1 MLATWFVATFLILAH
16 TAAVRD
22 YIELLDGLGRPASGG
37 IRTPLKQ
44 VIPARYADAQ
54 MWVRHALAAR
64 EAGELRVR
72 RTMIDNAPAGREV
85 HWSSLP
91 AWLLRGAAAVQETVT
106 GHGGPQAMERSLLWL
121 NAPLLIALL
130 VGLSGWA
137 ARRAGAAAGL
147 LVGAAMI
154 GHARLY
160 EGFTPAYVDHH
171 GLVTA
176 AAFGLV
182 LGIVFAGGGWWRAP
196 GPGTPSLLPESV
208 HTARRA
214 AVISALAGAVG
225 LWLSAATI
233 LPVIA
238 LLGAAGL
245 VMTWWTGRAAAS
257 GGAHFEPAVWQLW
270 GRVGAVGS
278 LVCYVIEYAPADFG
292 LRLEVN
298 HPLYAAAWWGG
309 AELVAVL
316 AAWRL
321 APAMEP
327 LSHLIRRL
335 LLPLLA
341 VVAVPLTIALG
352 GAAVFLVADP
362 FVGDLRHFVAEG
374 KSLPA
379 TIREFGFDR
388 VIADVPWVLVVLVA
402 VWLVWR
408 RRGEARLALG
418 LAAIVACAFAI
429 MGCFEVRWWGTAAAV
444 QVPLLLVLIAVVTPA
459 IERARWIAT
468 GVLSAVLCG
477 WPAVQRIAAAR
488 AENQRNAVA
497 EVDLLP
503 PLYRDIA
510 ARLRDTQPE
519 GDIVLLANPN
529 ASTGIGYFGRFRS
542 LGTLYWE
549 NAPGLRAA
557 AEIFSARTDE
567 EAFARLRA
575 RGVTHIVMLSTTN
588 FLGEYFRLWHPEASD
603 AEMKQGFGYR
613 LLAKQAAPPWLQPV
627 PYRVPADLAAASAA
641 VLLFKVAP
649 DQTEAER
656 LYHTIIARAAAGETQ
671 AAESILRGM
680 LGAARPE
687 QRLALAAEVGM
698 GLYDFGAD
706 GAAARV
712 LRSALDAGYDPAIAN
727 TLAWILATSD
737 DAAVRNGRLA
747 LPLVERVLREA
758 ANDPTVLSTYAA
770 ACAEVGRF
778 ADAVNAAERALAAV
792 RAARDPAAES
802 LLARRLETYRAG
814 RPWRQ

>member
-1 MLATWFVATFLILAH
+1 MLATWFVAAFLILAH

-22 YIELLDGLGRPASGG
+22 YIALLDGLGRPASGE

-72 RTMIDNAPAGREV
+72 RTSIDNAPAGREV

-91 AWLLRGAAAVQETVT
+91 TWLLRGAAIVQETVT
-106 GHGGPQAMERSLLWL
+106 GHGGTQAMERALLWL

-130 VGLSGWA
+130 IGLSAWA
-137 ARRAGAAAGL
+137 ACRAGAAVGM

-171 GLVTA
+171 GLVTV

-182 LGIVFAGGGWWRAP
+182 LGIVFAGGGWWRPSAP
-196 GPGTPSLLPESV
+196 ASPRLLPESAGA
-208 HTARRA
+208 ARRA
-214 AVISALAGAVG
+214 AAVSALAGAVG

-238 LLGAAGL
+238 WLGVAALL
-245 VMTWWTGRAAAS
+245 MTWWVGRAATNE
-257 GGAHFEPAVWQLW
+257 GALFEPGVWRVW
-270 GRVGAVGS
+270 GRVGAMGS
-278 LVCYVIEYAPADFG
+278 LACWLIEYAPANFG

-309 AELVAVL
+309 AEFVAVL
-316 AAWRL
+316 AAWRI
-321 APAMEP
+321 APGAEP
-327 LSHLIRRL
+327 RSLPLRRRL
-335 LLPLLA
+335 LPLVA
-341 VVAVPLTIALG
+341 VTAVPLTIAAG
-352 GAAVFLVADP
+352 GTAVFLVADP

-379 TIREFGFDR
+379 TIREFGLGR
-388 VIADVPWVLVVLVA
+388 VMADVPWVLVVLTA
-402 VWLVWR
+402 VWLAWR
-408 RRGEARLALG
+408 RRGEARLLLG
-418 LAAIVACAFAI
+418 LVAIVACAFAI
-429 MGCFEVRWWGTAAAV
+429 MGCFEVRWWGTGGAV
-444 QVPLLLVLIAVVTPA
+444 QVPLLLVVIAVVSPA
-459 IERARWIAT
+459 QARSRWIWTAA
-468 GVLSAVLCG
+468 LSGVLCG
-477 WPAVQRIAAAR
+477 WPAVQRIVKAR
-488 AENQRNAVA
+488 LENQRHAVA

-529 ASTGIGYFGRFRS
+529 ASAGIGYFGRFKAI
-542 LGTLYWE
+542 GTLYWE

-575 RGVTHIVMLSTTN
+575 RGVTHVALLSTTN
-588 FLGEYFRLWHPEASD
+588 FLGEYFQLLHPGATE
-603 AEMKQGFGYR
+603 AEMKQSFGYR
-613 LLAKQAAPPWLQPV
+613 LLTKQAAPPWLQPV
-627 PYRVPADLAAASAA
+627 PYRVPAELARASTI
-641 VLLFKVAP
+641 VLLFKTAA

-656 LYHTIIARAAAGETQ
+656 LYHTIIARAAAGEIE
-671 AAESILRGM
+671 AAESILRRM
-680 LGAARPE
+680 LGAAPPE
-687 QRLALAAEVGM
+687 QRAALAAEAGM

-706 GAAARV
+706 AAAARV
-712 LRSALDAGYDPAIAN
+712 LRSALDVAHDPTIAN
-727 TLAWILATSD
+727 TLAWILATTD
-737 DAAVRNGRLA
+737 DPALRNGRIA
-747 LPLVERVLREA
+747 LTLVEPVLRGA
-758 ANDPTVLSTYAA
+758 PSDPAVLSTFAA

-792 RAARDPAAES
+792 RAARDTAAEP